1 MEFRA
6 KVLEGSS
13 GVSSCVIDA
22 VNEADA
28 RRQIALRNLS
38 VISLEPVRR
47 LGRRWQGP
55 QLPLAV
61 FSQQLVSLLD
71 AGLSLVEALEALAQ
85 KESNGGTQRVL
96 ERVLA
101 RLYEGQTFAS
111 ALTEH
116 PGTFPQLYIASV

>member
-1 MEFRA
+1 MEFRV
-6 KVLEGSS
+6 KVLEGSC

-28 RRQIALRNLS
+28 RRQIALRNLK

-47 LGRRWQGP
+47 LRRLLQTP

-71 AGLSLVEALEALAQ
+71 AGLSLVEALEALSQ
-85 KESNGGTQRVL
+85 KESNSGTQRIL
-96 ERVLA
+96 ER
-101 RLYEGQTFAS
+101 
-111 ALTEH
+111 
-116 PGTFPQLYIASV
+116 I